1 MCACGGTHHRVCL
14 GIKEYRVDSSMGYLW
29 LIVYNLGFNI
39 EVVLLGLWIWVKV
52 EVFWDCWIC
61 ILVLRSCS
69 FPFSI

>member
-1 MCACGGTHHRVCL
+1 MVCL

-29 LIVYNLGFNI
+29 LIVYNLGFKI